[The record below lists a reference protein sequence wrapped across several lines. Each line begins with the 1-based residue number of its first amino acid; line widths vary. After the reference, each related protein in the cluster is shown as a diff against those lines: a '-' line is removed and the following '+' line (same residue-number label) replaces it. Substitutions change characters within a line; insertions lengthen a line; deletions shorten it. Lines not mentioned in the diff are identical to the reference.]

1 MKLMTWFLT
10 NQVIDD
16 LQLKNKSLEGQ
27 LEGLNSFYSERREY
41 QNKITSLEEVIDEL
55 NKKLGSNTDKSKEK
69 EIAITNINT
78 KLNKMARTK
87 QMINSCLNEASG
99 SIRTALA
106 LAVDSEEA
114 DTKARRE
121 DVLNQLLVKIIFSI
135 ISFQKAYNVFI

>member
-1 MKLMTWFLT
+1 M
-10 NQVIDD
+10 
-16 LQLKNKSLEGQ
+16 KNKSLEGQ

-99 SIRTALA
+99 SIRAALA
-106 LAVDSEEA
+106 LAEDSEEA
-114 DTKARRE
+114 DIKASRE
-121 DVLNQLLVKIIFSI
+121 DVLNQLLVKIIILLFANY
-135 ISFQKAYNVFI
+135 FQYFIYKYLIYNIHKCLGSAQY

>member
-1 MKLMTWFLT
+1 M
-10 NQVIDD
+10 
-16 LQLKNKSLEGQ
+16 KNKSLEGQ

-99 SIRTALA
+99 SIRAALA
-106 LAVDSEEA
+106 LAEDSEEA
-114 DTKARRE
+114 DIKASRE
-121 DVLNQLLVKIIFSI
+121 DVLNQLLVKMIILFANY
-135 ISFQKAYNVFI
+135 FQYFIYNLHYLIYNIHKCLGAAQY